1 MFVTVLFVQEEKVK
15 YLGCPALLHHY
26 CCRNGRVVSCWLQ
39 KSVGDHFKQYLH
51 FLINECFISNFHVWL
66 QVVFNVTFGQLIFFF
81 INFSKSAAPVI
92 ILHPLNDSLFLLSC
106 CMIYPVLPSSINTLW
121 NGENIL
127 GFFHFFL
134 LEHESFLFA
143 WGWIKSCG
151 EDELLNVIAVLK

>member
-51 FLINECFISNFHVWL
+51 FLINECFISNFHVRL

-81 INFSKSAAPVI
+81 INFSESAAPVI

-127 GFFHFFL
+127 GFFSFFPSWTWKFFVCL
-134 LEHESFLFA
+134 GLDKKLW
-143 WGWIKSCG
+143 WGW
-151 EDELLNVIAVLK
+151 VA